1 MEINYSLHHLTT
13 QLKYGMFVLDNVY
26 TPWKAILENFPV
38 VNLISLVIIALLAVL
53 TELVNYG
60 MLEVDSVL
68 KHLEVITMRY

>member
-1 MEINYSLHHLTT
+1 
-13 QLKYGMFVLDNVY
+13 MFVLDNVY